1 MPQGLELPIK
11 PALAWP
17 KEGNA
22 RVPYR
27 MFSDPE
33 VYRAELD
40 RLFLGPSWQ
49 YLALANELPE
59 VGDYKTTFLGETPV
73 IVTRGE
79 DGEIHAMLN
88 RCAHR
93 GNLVCLKERGHTK
106 DGLTCVYHAWR
117 YDLAGNLTSVAFRR
131 GVGGKGGMPDSFKLE
146 EHGLKKLRTDQ
157 FGGLVFGTFSPEAPP
172 LADYIGNLIGS
183 RIGRVFRGKPKIL
196 GTTSQILH
204 NNWKLYVENV
214 KDTYHASLLHTF
226 FTTFRL
232 SRLTTKGGVAIAES
246 GGNHASYTYGAE
258 RGNDADSDQAY
269 GQIHSLHEDYK
280 LQDPRFLDSVDEIGD
295 GVTLQILSVFPNF
308 VLQQIHN
315 SIAVRQ
321 VLPKGPDETE
331 LLWTY
336 IGFEDDDDAMTERRL
351 QQANLVGP
359 AGYVSM
365 EDGAVGGFV
374 QRAIKGGEDECSV
387 IEMGG
392 FEHASQE
399 TRTTEASVRGFWHAY
414 RGMMGL

>member
-1 MPQGLELPIK
+1 MDGD
-11 PALAWP
+11 ALTWP
-17 KEGNA
+17 TEGNS

-27 MFSDPE
+27 VFADPDI
-33 VYRAELD
+33 YGAELD
-40 RLFLGPSWQ
+40 RVFLGATWQ
-49 YLALANELPE
+49 YLALADELPE
-59 VGDYKTTFLGETPV
+59 PGDYRTTFLGETPV
-73 IVTRGE
+73 IVARGE
-79 DGEIHAMLN
+79 DGEIHAMVN

-93 GNLVCLKERGHTK
+93 GNLVCLKRRGHTT

-131 GVGGKGGMPDSFKLE
+131 GVGGKGGMPDNFRLE
-146 EHGLKKLRTDQ
+146 DHGLKPLRVDR
-157 FGGLVFGTFSPEAPP
+157 FAGLVFGTLSPDAPP
-172 LADYIGNLIGS
+172 LAEYIGNLIGS
-183 RIGRVFRGKPKIL
+183 RIGRVIRGRPKVL

-232 SRLTTKGGVAIAES
+232 SRLTTKGGVAIAET
-246 GGNHASYTYGAE
+246 GGHHASYTYGAE
-258 RGNDADSDQAY
+258 RGDNTASDKAYAD
-269 GQIHSLHEDYK
+269 IPSLHQDYR

-315 SIAVRQ
+315 SIAVRL
-321 VLPKGPDETE
+321 VLPKGPEETE
-331 LLWTY
+331 LQWTF
-336 IGFEDDDDAMTERRL
+336 IGFDDDDPAMTERRL

-374 QRAIKGGEDECSV
+374 QRAIRGGEADSECSV
-387 IEMGG
+387 LEMGG
-392 FEHASQE
+392 HEHASQE

-414 RGMMGL
+414 RGLMGL